1 MSDHHVDPRQELAT
15 TFCISGH
22 HHGGGGGGAL
32 LAACSRHLQVGQ
44 VFIFILILNFC
55 LYRNFAELAR
65 RGYYNSTKFHRVIKE
80 FMIQGGDPT
89 GTGRLVNLLTC
100 FELHT
105 DMPFL
110 SQGRRKHLRKKL
122 C

>member
-32 LAACSRHLQVGQ
+32 LAACSCHLQVEQ
-44 VFIFILILNFC
+44 VFTFILILNFC
-55 LYRNFAELAR
+55 FYRNFAELAR